1 MKLLAGF
8 SGGVTFSSLIEF
20 NKEDILIIINNLFY
34 LTKFY
39 LRTHSEMKSFKSAQS
54 HMNDIIMA

>member
-8 SGGVTFSSLIEF
+8 SGGVTLSSLIEF
-20 NKEDILIIINNLFY
+20 NKEIIIIINNLFY

-39 LRTHSEMKSFKSAQS
+39 LRTHSEMKAFKSAQS
-54 HMNDIIMA
+54 HMNDISIA